1 MDEGK
6 KPYLPV
12 SPSPLVAKKI
22 YDGHILILI
31 YYNTGLLRKGCEV
44 GRLKKS
50 GTLHLET
57 TAKSP
62 SKSTLQSNFEAPLI
76 WIFWILSAYFW
87 VAQPHTSGPSIGHHG
102 T

>member
-1 MDEGK
+1 MDGRK
-6 KPYLPV
+6 KPFLPV
-12 SPSPLVAKKI
+12 NPSPLLAKKKYMMVI
-22 YDGHILILI
+22 SLYLYSNI

-76 WIFWILSAYFW
+76 
-87 VAQPHTSGPSIGHHG
+87 
-102 T
+102 